1 MRIGFPVVQ
10 AQCVFGFLFKVL
22 SCLELAKHN
31 IFVLTLD
38 CSLKKWQR
46 KTFQVEFILQCIW
59 FLLGCVAVQMLFWSR
74 IESLKV
80 ATVPG
85 LE

>member
-38 CSLKKWQR
+38 CSLKKMAEEDFSSWI
-46 KTFQVEFILQCIW
+46 FLQCIW

-80 ATVPG
+80 APEPG